1 VLVYNDDGLVFF
13 VNEDHHHELHHVQD
27 FQITLS

>member
-1 VLVYNDDGLVFF
+1 MNQ
-13 VNEDHHHELHHVQD
+13 DHHRELHHVQD